1 MTAGLKTNLP
11 VFIVVIPMFVAFMLP
26 TFARRIKW
34 IEGTVAAVK
43 LLGLAAAAWLAHM
56 VLYEKDFPVKYIM
69 GGWPAPWGIELV
81 IGNLAALFILT
92 IAIVSLPVALFARD
106 NLEKEVGPKQ
116 RIARFYVLY
125 LLLIGALAG
134 MAITN
139 DLFNVFVLVEVVTL
153 SCCGLVSSRKG
164 HGAAKAAFNYLILAT
179 LGSALVLG
187 GIGFIY
193 ILTGHLNMEFA
204 SAELGR
210 VWQSSPHT
218 VWMALSFLFVGFGV
232 KAALFPLH
240 VWLPDAHSMAP
251 SPASALLSGLAI
263 KGYIISFMKILYVIF
278 GHTLMQE
285 YGIYRILILIGMVAI
300 IIGSLSALLQKRLK
314 RRLAFS
320 TVAQVGYLF
329 LGLGLAN
336 KEGLMGTLLYLVSH
350 AVIKSLLFLAAGAV
364 ISATGKEN
372 IRDLAG
378 VGRKMPIAMGTFTI
392 ASLSLIGLPLLSGF
406 IGKWHLVLGSLGAG
420 DILSVAVIII
430 GSILCAAYL
439 LPIIRIA
446 YFEPAPEA
454 DWQDPGLPQKAA
466 LILLAAGVVLLG
478 VLPGPFIEL
487 AGRAAAELLL
497 IQ

>member
-1 MTAGLKTNLP
+1 
-11 VFIVVIPMFVAFMLP
+11 
-26 TFARRIKW
+26 
-34 IEGTVAAVK
+34 
-43 LLGLAAAAWLAHM
+43 M
-56 VLYEKDFPVKYIM
+56 VLATRIPTPRVRR
-69 GGWPAPWGIELV
+69 GI
-81 IGNLAALFILT
+81 
-92 IAIVSLPVALFARD
+92 
-106 NLEKEVGPKQ
+106 
-116 RIARFYVLY
+116 
-125 LLLIGALAG
+125 
-134 MAITN
+134 
-139 DLFNVFVLVEVVTL
+139 
-153 SCCGLVSSRKG
+153 
-164 HGAAKAAFNYLILAT
+164 
-179 LGSALVLG
+179 
-187 GIGFIY
+187 
-193 ILTGHLNMEFA
+193 
-204 SAELGR
+204 
-210 VWQSSPHT
+210 
-218 VWMALSFLFVGFGV
+218 SFLFVGFGV